1 MAYVFNPFTGN
12 LDSYGPILTGTGTVS
27 AAADGTAALPGIA
40 FASDTNTGIYRPG
53 ADQLAISTGGTG
65 RLFVNAAGTIQTAAA
80 GQIETVSSTGT
91 LTLYGGSTNKGGG
104 IRLAGGNIDAD
115 IRFYAQQFTATPQER
130 ARIDVSGRLLVGTS
144 SARTKYA
151 NIFQT
156 ETVSGQSNYGFTTVF
171 NADTSNGASI
181 ALGKSRG
188 TTAGSNAI
196 VGANDNLGSVQFVG
210 ADGTDLESAASIDAF
225 VDSTPAYAATALVN
239 GQTYRIVTVGSTDFT
254 LIGASAN
261 TVGTIF
267 TATGPGTGTGTA
279 ILNAG
284 NMPGRLVFSTTADG
298 ASSPTERMRITNGGN
313 IRIGSALAYASE
325 FFTVNNGGTLASEIT
340 AFGGSGGVNHKFY
353 FHNGAAGNAAGTVYW
368 TNANSTTG
376 RSINAGGT
384 INASGAD
391 YAEYMV
397 KAGDFTINKGDIC
410 GVTSDGLLTLIYQ
423 ESAGFLVKSTNP
435 SYVGNDGWGAGYE
448 DDTDGLELVRKTV
461 DRIAFAGQVPVNVM
475 GAVPGQYIVPTE
487 AADGGIEGV
496 AKNEADLTLAEYMRA
511 VGKVIAIEDDGRARI
526 IVKVA

>member
-1 MAYVFNPFTGN
+1 
-12 LDSYGPILTGTGTVS
+12 VS

-130 ARIDVSGRLLVGTS
+130 ARIDSSGRLLVGTS

-298 ASSPTERMRITNGGN
+298 ASTPTERMRITSAGNVGINVTPSGAYKLEVVGN
-313 IRIGSALAYASE
+313 IYINGDTRLKSTYPIVDNVYSIGTAS
-325 FFTVNNGGTLASEIT
+325 FRWAV
-340 AFGGSGGVNHKFY
+340 VY
-353 FHNGAAGNAAGTVYW
+353 AGT
-368 TNANSTTG
+368 
-376 RSINAGGT
+376 GT
-384 INASGAD
+384 INTSDAKLKQD
-391 YAEYMV
+391 IENLEQAELNV
-397 KAGDFTINKGDIC
+397 AAAIKGLIKKFRFIDAVTEKGDDARIH
-410 GVTSDGLLTLIYQ
+410 
-423 ESAGFLVKSTNP
+423 
-435 SYVGNDGWGAGYE
+435 VG
-448 DDTDGLELVRKTV
+448 
-461 DRIAFAGQVPVNVM
+461 
-475 GAVPGQYIVPTE
+475 
-487 AADGGIEGV
+487 
-496 AKNEADLTLAEYMRA
+496 
-511 VGKVIAIEDDGRARI
+511 VIAQEVEQAFVAENLDPRRYALFCEDTLEDGSKRLGIRYDELLAFVI
-526 IVKVA
+526 AAL

>member
-1 MAYVFNPFTGN
+1 MAYLGNDLQVAFPVYRNIDDISGSFNSSATSFPLTVNGVAPVPAPLYSQQCLISVGGVVQRPDDSGSEGFRLSGSNIVFASAPTTGADFFGVILAGADYVDAGGN
-12 LDSYGPILTGTGTVS
+12 FPSGTASVPSITFNDDLDTGIFNSGANQISFATGGSERLRIDSAGQIESVS
-27 AAADGTAALPGIA
+27 LGTAAAPA
-40 FASDTNTGIYRPG
+40 FSFTTDPNTGFYSPG
-53 ADQLAISTGGTG
+53 ADQLAISTNGTG
-65 RLFVNAAGTIQTAAA
+65 RVF
-80 GQIETVSSTGT
+80 
-91 LTLYGGSTNKGGG
+91 
-104 IRLAGGNIDAD
+104 IDS
-115 IRFYAQQFTATPQER
+115 
-130 ARIDVSGRLLVGTS
+130 SGRLLVGTS
-144 SARTKYA
+144 TAPNAGDGQYSRLVVQGNTVASSAY
-151 NIFQT
+151 F
-156 ETVSGQSNYGFTTVF
+156 S
-171 NADTSNGASI
+171 
-181 ALGKSRG
+181 LSR
-188 TTAGSNAI
+188 N
-196 VGANDNLGSVQFVG
+196 Q
-210 ADGTDLESAASIDAF
+210 
-225 VDSTPAYAATALVN
+225 AATSMASGNDL
-239 GQTYRIVTVGSTDFT
+239 GLLCFTD
-254 LIGASAN
+254 
-261 TVGTIF
+261 
-267 TATGPGTGTGTA
+267 
-279 ILNAG
+279 NAG
-284 NMPGRLVFSTTADG
+284 NSFGRIECYADATPGTNDYPGRLVFSTTADG

>member
-1 MAYVFNPFTGN
+1 
-12 LDSYGPILTGTGTVS
+12 VS

-298 ASSPTERMRITNGGN
+298 ASTPTERMRITSDGYARLSANSGGIQFNGDTAAANALDDYEEGTFTPTLLSDGGVS
-313 IRIGSALAYASE
+313 ITLDVTAEGYYRKIGSIVHMWGTIKTTTNLNSANYYQLGTA
-325 FFTVNNGGTLASEIT
+325 FTSTLASATHVGT
-340 AFGGSGGVNHKFY
+340 ASSSTN
-353 FHNGAAGNAAGTVYW
+353 AGNANQKSVF
-368 TNANSTTG
+368 S
-376 RSINAGGT
+376 
-384 INASGAD
+384 
-391 YAEYMV
+391 
-397 KAGDFTINKGDIC
+397 
-410 GVTSDGLLTLIYQ
+410 VTSRVSGGLYFVRVSPDYDFSNEDGFSFFI
-423 ESAGFLVKSTNP
+423 ST
-435 SYVGNDGWGAGYE
+435 
-448 DDTDGLELVRKTV
+448 
-461 DRIAFAGQVPVNVM
+461 PV
-475 GAVPGQYIVPTE
+475 
-487 AADGGIEGV
+487 
-496 AKNEADLTLAEYMRA
+496 
-511 VGKVIAIEDDGRARI
+511 
-526 IVKVA
+526 